1 MSKTFCPML
10 CPNEQIDLDKIPYPQ
25 LASFKLDGI
34 RCIFHPTL
42 GMVSRSLKPIPNK
55 QLNEKF
61 AHITEFSKVHNIILD
76 GELYAHGR
84 TFQDITR
91 ACMTDDLWSVDTLKK
106 LKKETEEPTKYV
118 DNLINVIEFFMFDII
133 IDDVEFEKRFI
144 QYKNLDISHIIGVGQ
159 VVVNN
164 KQDVLDRFIVAQ
176 KEGYEGLILKNPNG
190 KYKFGRA
197 TVKENLCYKVKPFI
211 DFSRLIKGVVQA
223 TQVKDGTERTINELG
238 HSVTSKK
245 KDDRELIDKA
255 SAFIVDWNGQDLK
268 VTIAATDIE
277 KEEIWSNREDY
288 IGKEVNFKAMEI
300 GMKDLPRHPT
310 TTRYWKKD
318 E

>member
-1 MSKTFCPML
+1 MSNFKPQL
-10 CPNEQIDLDKIPYPQ
+10 CPNEQIDLNTLQYPQ

-34 RCIFHPTL
+34 RCIFHPEL

-61 AHITEFSKVHNIILD
+61 KIILEFCKEQNIILD

-91 ACMTDDLWSVDTLKK
+91 ACMTDNLWSVDTLKK
-106 LKKETEEPTKYV
+106 LKKETDEPTKYV
-118 DNLINVIEFFMFDII
+118 DDLVNSIKFYMFDLLMDDDKVFALRVKNYQSLILENSII
-133 IDDVEFEKRFI
+133 
-144 QYKNLDISHIIGVGQ
+144 VGQ
-159 VVVNN
+159 FDVYN
-164 KQDVLDRFIVAQ
+164 KQDVLNLFEEAQ

-197 TVKENLCYKVKPFI
+197 TVKENICYKVKPYI
-211 DFSRLIKGVVQA
+211 DFSRTIKGVVQA
-223 TQVKDGTERTINELG
+223 TQVKEGTERTINELG

-268 VTIAATDIE
+268 VTIAATDVE
-277 KEEIWSNREDY
+277 KEEIWANRDEY

-300 GMKDLPRHPT
+300 GMKELPRHPVA
-310 TTRYWKKD
+310 TRWWRKD

>member
-1 MSKTFCPML
+1 MPEYKPML

-61 AHITEFSKVHNIILD
+61 VHIIEFSKVHNIILD

-91 ACMTDDLWSVDTLKK
+91 ACMTDNLWSVDTLKK
-106 LKKETEEPTKYV
+106 LKKETDEPTKYV
-118 DNLINVIEFFMFDII
+118 DNLINDIKFYMFDLLNEDEI
-133 IDDVEFEKRFI
+133 FKKRVI
-144 QYKNLDISHIIGVGQ
+144 KYQALNLQHGKIVGQ
-159 VVVNN
+159 VPTNC
-164 KQDVLDRFIVAQ
+164 KEDILRMFELAQ

-190 KYKFGRA
+190 LYKFGRA
-197 TVKENLCYKVKPFI
+197 TVKENLCYKIKPFI
-211 DFSRLIKGVVQA
+211 DFSKLIKGVVQS
-223 TQVKDGTERTINELG
+223 TQVKEGTERTINELG

-268 VTIAATDIE
+268 VTIAATDAE
-277 KEEIWSNREDY
+277 KEEIWANRDEY

-300 GMKDLPRHPT
+300 GMKDLPRHPVA
-310 TTRYWKKD
+310 TRWWKHN